1 MQKNEKLLTIVI
13 TAYNEEKYIAR
24 CLDSVINSCKDY
36 LSKLQIIVSNN
47 NSSDKTLE
55 IAQEY
60 QKKISNI
67 EVSTTRKQGPSVA
80 RNEGI
85 RLAKG
90 KYITFFDGD
99 DYVKDSF
106 KDVLN
111 LIGKNDQIDCFQM
124 SYQIEK
130 SGEAI
135 IPELCKKENYNLSL
149 DLSTFVKNINLNT
162 SFSSSSSRIFKTQLL
177 KENELFYNENF
188 MQMEDMEFSIRAI
201 SDCKTFMFLPDIY
214 YVYETRHENSLTHKI
229 SLSRMLQGVNAS
241 FESMSYLIN
250 NNANKKLKQFVSLMS
265 YSLIRRCKELSK
277 QDRKIFIQNL
287 KEKKIILKYPAHL
300 STKLFYIFSKTF
312 GIKFALMF
320 V

>member
-60 QKKISNI
+60 QKKFRNI
-67 EVSTTRKQGPSVA
+67 EVTTTRKQGPSVA

-99 DYVKDSF
+99 DYVKETF
-106 KDVLN
+106 KDVLH
-111 LIGKNDQIDCFQM
+111 LIEENDKIDCFQM

-130 SGEAI
+130 SGEI
-135 IPELCKKENYNLSL
+135 LIPELCNQDKYNLVL
-149 DLSTFVKNINLNT
+149 DLSNFVESINLNT
-162 SFSSSSSRIFKTQLL
+162 AFSSSSSRIFKTQVL
-177 KENELFYNENF
+177 KENKLFYNENF

-201 SDCKTFMFLPDIY
+201 TNCKSFMFLPNVY
-214 YVYETRHENSLTHKI
+214 YVYETRHQNSLTHKI
-229 SLSRMLQGVNAS
+229 SLNRMLQGVNAS
-241 FESMSYLIN
+241 FEAMSYLIK
-250 NNANKKLKQFVSLMS
+250 NNANLKLMQFVSLMS
-265 YSLIRRCKELSK
+265 YSLIRRYKELSK

-287 KEKKIILKYPAHL
+287 KEKKAILKFPAHL
-300 STKLFYIFSKTF
+300 STKLFYIFSKIF
-312 GIKFALMF
+312 GVKFALMF